1 MKGPGFKTLFTKTA
15 GILVALLLL
24 CATAAPEGFMQQRR
38 KFRSEIKEKIEKKI
52 DDEGRYLSVI
62 FEDEK
67 GEYDFEVCPEDRQR
81 LKSYM
86 KDYFGCHDESLLD
99 KMVDEA
105 DKGHYII
112 YKDYKK
118 DGVTLKVVFLS
129 PKAKYWKWLTDI
141 DHIEKMF
148 HVYNYSVGIDPGK
161 PKSSYVVVQTE
172 GSFFGITQ
180 KVNVPVYFEWD
191 YDKRTMEF
199 YMPEQEDMIEAVRN
213 MPPVK
218 PGRTSPKE
226 KFIDACR
233 THPYFQRMDG
243 DEYVVSDDDIED
255 LYRET
260 VTHMEEECPVK
271 ASDGFWRIEED
282 YPYMVVTYSLK
293 TRVNVDALIPRSM
306 RFLAGQVEDL
316 AQVITDAVS
325 VEYLPLSMKNF
336 RDHTQE
342 WTKTGGPE

>member
-1 MKGPGFKTLFTKTA
+1 MKHAGRKTLVTR
-15 GILVALLLL
+15 IVLVLAALLLV
-24 CATAAPEGFMQQRR
+24 CASSASDGFMEQRR
-38 KFRSEIKEKIEKKI
+38 RFRKEIKEKIEKKI
-52 DDEGRYLSVI
+52 DEEGRYLSVI

-67 GEYDFEVCPEDRQR
+67 NEYDFEVSKKDRAR

-86 KDYFGCHDESLLD
+86 SDYFGCNDEALLD

-129 PKAKYWKWLTDI
+129 PQAKYWSWLTDI
-141 DHIEKMF
+141 DSIETMF

-161 PKSSYVVVQTE
+161 PNSAYVVVQTE

-199 YMPEQEDMIEAVRN
+199 YMPDKADMKAAVKN

-218 PGRTSPKE
+218 PGRTSPEE

-233 THPYFQRMDG
+233 KHPYFQRKDG
-243 DEYVVSDDDIED
+243 GEYVVSDDDIKD

-260 VTHMEEECPVK
+260 VTHMDEECPVK
-271 ASDGFWRIEED
+271 ASDGFWRINED
-282 YPYMVVTYSLK
+282 YPYLVVTYSLK
-293 TRVNVDALIPRSM
+293 TRVNIDALIPRSM
-306 RFLAGQVEDL
+306 RFLAGQVENI

-336 RDHTQE
+336 RDHTQK